1 MGATTLNWIQI
12 DELRVTLLVM
22 VALLSWVVLRYT
34 WRNFALE
41 PSRPRLRDLQSAMVP
56 SLVGFVQLW
65 S

>member
-1 MGATTLNWIQI
+1 MNWIQV

-41 PSRPRLRDLQSAMVP
+41 PSRPRAM
-56 SLVGFVQLW
+56 GW
-65 S
+65 MIGC